1 MWLRQVAKCTPDND
15 SQPASIL
22 QTADDRR
29 LNVIQERGV
38 CNHLFVQ
45 RNMASPY
52 NNFFTLSGASYE
64 CNVCNDMVGK
74 GTSDNMKDH
83 LRNKHPELFSR
94 IAVMNRVVQ
103 RSVRG
108 IADSSGEDVNAA
120 PLYAAPV
127 EAAPLDTVSVY
138 AALLNVA
145 HSPEDGGDNADDVG
159 SLEDSDEDDIDEQ
172 SLEHI
177 LDVLSDEENSDSER
191 ELSPAPSVE
200 IIEQVTPQGTPHQ
213 LAPAPSPVPGP
224 SRLILPGGDW
234 KFSGKSTVVMDKK
247 VMNMLSSAILPPSF
261 LNDPG
266 FKDLLKTLE
275 PKYHPISHKFQGLSY
290 DELDL
295 TYKACL
301 RAVKADLKST
311 VGSVCLSVEGCSAP
325 PDVDCLVVVTVYF
338 MPPEP
343 NFYTSAQAPKYRVLA
358 TAPHNGPCDEMFM
371 GSLLRKILGKFNIP
385 MSKIIAIVHDMEPA
399 PTNSLLLGIECGYSF
414 KHILDNAVKN
424 GLKVFGE
431 FPDIFYWLTLVA
443 NKMSI
448 SMPISEFE
456 NGRAFLPGIAM
467 GWEVTYKALLFR
479 KNREI
484 MEQFLLA
491 HTERNL
497 IQGGPK
503 QITLLWPDRFTSFL
517 SNAELK
523 TDRFH
528 VISSINVHV
537 FQVAPTDRSAMA
549 VGGHPLTP
557 FESLSTMRNSQRR
570 KTPTDDFL
578 AQDSKLRFH
587 RQAHQIVLDELE
599 RRVQFL
605 LETPFGTKMQ
615 IATTLDR
622 RYTWRALCIEENYAK
637 FILQTEAFD
646 KAVKTIDAEHQAQ
659 IESTSTDLLEQ
670 YLLANLAVASRQSVA
685 LKRETAFNSI
695 EQVI

>member
-1 MWLRQVAKCTPDND
+1 
-15 SQPASIL
+15 
-22 QTADDRR
+22 
-29 LNVIQERGV
+29 
-38 CNHLFVQ
+38 
-45 RNMASPY
+45 MASPY

-467 GWEVTYKALLFR
+467 GWEVTYKALQLFR

-491 HTERNL
+491 HTELPQLTDQQWRLVDTVFFFLDSIRIIVNNAEFTTEKFVSVSSAIPICKALRN
-497 IQGGPK
+497 
-503 QITLLWPDRFTSFL
+503 RFTL
-517 SNAELK
+517 E
-523 TDRFH
+523 
-528 VISSINVHV
+528 
-537 FQVAPTDRSAMA
+537 
-549 VGGHPLTP
+549 
-557 FESLSTMRNSQRR
+557 
-570 KTPTDDFL
+570 TPTDDFL